1 MQISDYIAIAALLI
15 AVLSAVYSR
24 WTWSE
29 AKKANDISRINTLIT
44 LREHY
49 SELMNREFENSNRWL
64 DGKENKIPDGYTEAC
79 SKAAAGYQEKLTQ
92 VTKQLEVLQKEV
104 MGSDT

>member
-1 MQISDYIAIAALLI
+1 MQISDCIALVAFLVAAL
-15 AVLSAVYSR
+15 SALYSR

-49 SELMNREFENSNRWL
+49 SELMNKEFENSKRWL
-64 DGKENKIPDGYTEAC
+64 KNKENKNPDGYVEAC
-79 SKAAAGYQEKLTQ
+79 SKAAADYQEKLLQ
-92 VTKQLEVLQKEV
+92 VTKQLEELKKDV
-104 MGSDT
+104 MGNET